1 MAELVLK
8 NCKVDGEI
16 TDITIK
22 DGKIFSI
29 GKNRADGEDIGGK
42 RVYPGLFDIH
52 CHGVMG
58 YDTMD
63 GDKLREMSEF
73 LLSKGVTSWL
83 PTTMTMDFESI
94 KAASDVI
101 PETDGANILGFHMEG
116 PYIAEKYKGAQ
127 NEEFIKNPGRI

>member
-73 LLSKGVTSWL
+73 LLYFTLITPL
-83 PTTMTMDFESI
+83 PPSFS
-94 KAASDVI
+94 
-101 PETDGANILGFHMEG
+101 
-116 PYIAEKYKGAQ
+116 
-127 NEEFIKNPGRI
+127 